1 MQATGLGG
9 MGGMV
14 SGNVRPPGK
23 CRFTF
28 DHILSRLQE
37 QPQKSR
43 EAGAELHTLMGAMN
57 YIHDMDLYLPISL
70 PIPPRYLK
78 STPSRSSFVCVCT
91 SARPHRAPIPASQH
105 SVLAR

>member
-9 MGGMV
+9 MGGMG

-23 CRFTF
+23 SRFTF

-43 EAGAELHTLMGAMN
+43 EAGAELHTLMGVMN
-57 YIHDMDLYLPISL
+57 YIHDTD
-70 PIPPRYLK
+70 
-78 STPSRSSFVCVCT
+78 
-91 SARPHRAPIPASQH
+91 H
-105 SVLAR
+105 

>member
-1 MQATGLGG
+1 MQVTGLGG

-23 CRFTF
+23 SRFTF

-43 EAGAELHTLMGAMN
+43 EAGPELHTLGAMN
-57 YIHDMDLYLPISL
+57 YIHDTD
-70 PIPPRYLK
+70 
-78 STPSRSSFVCVCT
+78 
-91 SARPHRAPIPASQH
+91 H
-105 SVLAR
+105 